1 MIHLIQPLNQATTFA
16 VTDTKFYLPV
26 VTLSTDDNAKLPQQ
40 LKSGNLLEQI
50 SIKSSNT
57 GTKPILRLLN

>member
-40 LKSGNLLEQI
+40 LKSGFKCKIYWNKYQSKAAI
-50 SIKSSNT
+50 RAQSQY
-57 GTKPILRLLN
+57 